1 LTNGY
6 ISATDWDTLTREER
20 EHVYHLR
27 EERDRSPQYEASNA
41 SNEHEHINEN
51 GNENY
56 RRESETSGRGGA
68 RDETPSGRGIGATM
82 TRRNFGGRGDPS
94 R

>member
-6 ISATDWDTLTREER
+6 ISATNWDTLTSEER

-27 EERDRSPQYEASNA
+27 EERDRRPQNGANGTSH
-41 SNEHEHINEN
+41 EHEHVNESS
-51 GNENY
+51 NENY
-56 RRESETSGRGGA
+56 RRDNETSRRGGA
-68 RDETPSGRGIGATM
+68 HEETPSGRGIGATM
-82 TRRNFGGRGDPS
+82 TRRDFGGRGNPS